1 MRNMFGYYC
10 KKQVAYKYRSFESNS
25 YTNTLALLEE
35 GEVFFS
41 PPALFNDL
49 YDTRLPVSSVNKKKL
64 EVMAREIENA
74 RKSDIAIFCL
84 SEVYDSIPMW
94 TYYGGNNAGIC
105 IGLRLSKLSNGYF
118 GLKLKNGEVVLGE
131 DFATEPIPA
140 YQVHYN
146 KSIPNYMSLDTYER
160 DIKTGFVFLF
170 NKPKQLEQEKEI
182 RVVVPRK
189 YSKIEWPEK
198 EFKGN
203 VYHLEKGVIES
214 IYLGPAFNYTKF
226 DVIKSLIT
234 RSDTAC
240 SGASLYQIVPDRKYY
255 RYERKEIPYHLLDDF
270 QEYMISESKRIFDS
284 KY

>member
-1 MRNMFGYYC
+1 MFGYYC

-25 YTNTLALLEE
+25 YTNTLALLEK
-35 GEVFFS
+35 GDVFFS

-49 YDTRLPVSSVNKKKL
+49 YDTRLPVSSVDKNKL

-74 RKSDIAIFCL
+74 RKNDIAIFCL

-105 IGLRLSKLSNGYF
+105 IGFRLDKLSNRYY
-118 GLKLKNGEVVLGE
+118 GLKLKHGEVVLRD

-146 KSIPNYMSLDTYER
+146 KTIPDTMSLDTSET
-160 DIKTGFVFLF
+160 DVKSGFAFLF
-170 NKPKQLEQEKEI
+170 DKPKQLKHEKEI

-198 EFKGN
+198 EFKGI

-214 IYLGPAFNYTKF
+214 IYFGPAFNYSKF
-226 DVIKSLIT
+226 GVIKSLIT

-240 SGASLYQIVPDRKYY
+240 SGASLYQLVPDKKYY
-255 RYERKEIPYHLLDDF
+255 RYERKEIPSDFLDEF
-270 QEYMISESKRIFDS
+270 QECMVSENERIFGTTC
-284 KY
+284 